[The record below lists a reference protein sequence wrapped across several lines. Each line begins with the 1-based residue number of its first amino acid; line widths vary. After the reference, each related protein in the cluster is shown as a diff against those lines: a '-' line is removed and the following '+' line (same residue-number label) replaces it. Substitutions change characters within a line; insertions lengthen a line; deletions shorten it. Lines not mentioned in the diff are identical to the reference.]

1 MEFKEKSIYEDKAR
15 VLLKNN
21 KNKKAKGKV
30 IKK

>member
-21 KNKKAKGKV
+21 KNKVKGKV